1 MTTDADNPANGE
13 KPTEAAQDERSAV
26 AAKDEEPTEAD
37 KLAKEMLEKAVKWLD
52 DANNNISGWE
62 TLRTEAKTAAPGA
75 SGDDEDDDED
85 DDDEDD
91 RKPLRYKADV
101 WSRMAGVG
109 LGASRQIHQA
119 AAEELTR
126 IQKKFFVTG
135 IHVDGLDK
143 GAQKAFVSV
152 KLKRNIPTG
161 CRVWWKVAGD
171 PEVTPMD
178 RVQWTKVEID
188 ASELPFGD
196 TTIEVLVGKV
206 SRNTKDRA
214 GPWRNI

>member
-1 MTTDADNPANGE
+1 MTTDADKPANGE
-13 KPTEAAQDERSAV
+13 KPTEAAQEERSAV
-26 AAKDEEPTEAD
+26 AAKDEEPTEAA
-37 KLAKEMLEKAVKWLD
+37 KLAREMLEKAVKWLD
-52 DANNNISGWE
+52 DANGDISDWE
-62 TLRTEAKTAAPGA
+62 TLRTKAKAAAPGA
-75 SGDDEDDDED
+75 SGGDE

-126 IQKKFFVTG
+126 IQQKFFVAG
-135 IHVDGLDK
+135 IQVDRLDK
-143 GAQKAFVSV
+143 EAQTAVVSV
-152 KLKRNIPTG
+152 KLKQAIPNG
-161 CRVWWKVAGD
+161 YQVWWKVAGD
-171 PEVTPMD
+171 PVVTPIEKT
-178 RVQWTKVEID
+178 QWTQVEIN

-206 SRNTKDRA
+206 PRNTKDRA
-214 GPWRNI
+214 GPWRYI